1 MNMLPIGHAELYIY
15 PENTLPHDSIPMPQR
30 IDVTD
35 LQALVEVLN
44 AIPAE
49 TSFSVLL
56 VINECVVGNGKYF
69 MTEDNAVIN
78 REYGAC
84 VGFLIKPLA
93 LLREARQNLEKEI
106 QLV

>member
-15 PENTLPHDSIPMPQR
+15 PENALPQDSIPMPQR

-44 AIPAE
+44 AIPSE

-69 MTEDNAVIN
+69 MNSENAVILH
-78 REYGAC
+78 EYGAC

-93 LLREARQNLEKEI
+93 LLRDARQRAAEI
-106 QLV
+106 